1 MDFLRIANL
10 MNTKYN
16 VAKSTKNI
24 DQYWQW
30 EREKNET
37 TTREVLS

>member
-1 MDFLRIANL
+1 

-16 VAKSTKNI
+16 VAKSTKSI